1 MNYQELFLQ
10 QLSEFNQPD
19 NIITDIGCG
28 NNGYLNLVDKKL
40 GVGLDIEL
48 PADLQN
54 SDFAISD
61 IEQIPLRSGS
71 CDIVLTRMVLEHL
84 KNPRDTVKEIYRILS
99 PGGLF
104 LFVTPHRYYPISLA
118 TFLIP
123 SNSFKGLIAG
133 NRVYSTYYRLNT
145 LRELRK
151 FLTSLGFRE
160 LKLIKTFD
168 PVSFRFRVLNRLI
181 WIFNRM
187 YVSKLNRFLPPHHI
201 IGVFT
206 K

>member
-19 NIITDIGCG
+19 DIVADIGCG
-28 NNGYLNLVDKKL
+28 SNGYLNLVDKKL

-48 PADLQN
+48 PAELGN
-54 SDFAISD
+54 NDFAISD
-61 IEQIPLRSGS
+61 IEQIPLRSGC

-118 TFLIP
+118 ALLVP
-123 SNSFKGLIAG
+123 SNRFKGLIAG

-145 LRELRK
+145 LREIRK
-151 FLTSLGFRE
+151 FLTSLGFKE

-168 PVSFRFRVLNRLI
+168 PVSFRFRVLNLLL

-187 YVSKLNRFLPPHHI
+187 YSSELNKLLPPHHI
-201 IGVFT
+201 IGVFR